1 MASGPSSGPPDG
13 FEGRAPADLAPS
25 LMPLVK
31 RKSITVACG
40 LDDSRWA
47 KPFRVLL
54 SQQQVQ
60 EFVVLWTRLGGINLS
75 QGSEDTIAWRWTW
88 DGLYSARSAYNIQFV
103 GSYSTS
109 AIPADAIWKAKSEGK
124 CRFFMWLLNRR
135 RIYTADRLLA
145 RGWPCSAT
153 CSLCGNA
160 PETADHLILGCPFSR
175 LVWRALARDHAL
187 PCINPPDSSSTAEV
201 SFSAW
206 WASIRGSVP
215 VGERAAHDGVVAY
228 SAWFIW
234 RERNS
239 RSFENKYSS
248 YGIVAALIRS
258 ASAARALA
266 FSRVVDDDLG

>member
-1 MASGPSSGPPDG
+1 
-13 FEGRAPADLAPS
+13 
-25 LMPLVK
+25 MPLVK
-31 RKSITVACG
+31 SKSITVARG

-47 KPFRVLL
+47 RPFWVVL
-54 SQQQVQ
+54 SQQQVR
-60 EFVVLWTRLGGINLS
+60 EFVGLWTRLGGINLS
-75 QGSEDTIAWRWTW
+75 QGLEDSIVWRWTG
-88 DGLYSARSAYNIQFV
+88 DGMYSARSAYNIQFA

-109 AIPADAIWKAKSEGK
+109 FVPADAIWKAKSEGK
-124 CRFFMWLLNRR
+124 CRFFMWLLNRK

-160 PETADHLILGCPFSR
+160 PETADHLILGCPFLR
-175 LVWRALARDHAL
+175 MVWRAVARDHAL
-187 PCINPPDSSSTAEV
+187 PCINPPDSSSVPEV

-215 VGERAAHDGVVAY
+215 AGERATLDGVVAY
-228 SAWFIW
+228 TAWFIW

-239 RSFENKYSS
+239 RIFENKYSS
-248 YGIVAALIRS
+248 RGIVATLIRS

-266 FSRVVDDDLG
+266 FARVVDDDLG